1 MAQEKPIIAEEKTPI
16 PTRRAEL
23 RKIKIARED
32 YRVAYDFA
40 GKIYKKFGPLVLS
53 VVVFGSVTKME
64 AKPESDIDLAII
76 IDNVS
81 QIWDEEIISYY
92 REELFKLVRAEKYR
106 DRLHVN
112 TLTLSTFWD
121 NIRAGDPAIINMLRY
136 GVALVDLGF
145 FEPLKYLLYLGRIK
159 PTSEA
164 IYTVLNRVPWHMLR
178 ARIKTLS
185 AIEDFYWAMV
195 DASHAALMTYKYT
208 PPSPEHIGDMLTDA
222 FVKHKKLSKTF
233 VDWYAEL
240 YALSHDIK
248 NHKIH
253 KIDGEMFDKWYQRTV
268 DFSKVMDKLVKDG
281 EKEFLK
287 KGL

>member
-1 MAQEKPIIAEEKTPI
+1 MADPKPQVPEEKIPI
-16 PTRRAEL
+16 PTRRPEL

-32 YRVAYDFA
+32 YKIAYDYA
-40 GKIYKKFGPLVLS
+40 GKVYKKFGPLVLS

-64 AKPESDIDLAII
+64 AKPESDIDIAVI

-81 QIWDEEIISYY
+81 QVWDEEIISYY
-92 REELFKLVRAEKYR
+92 REELFKLVRGEKNR

-112 TLTLSTFWD
+112 TITLSTFWD

-145 FEPLKYLLYLGRIK
+145 FEPLKYLLYMGRIK
-159 PTSEA
+159 PTAEA
-164 IYTVLNRVPWHMLR
+164 IYTVLNRTPWHLLR

-195 DASHAALMTYKYT
+195 DSSHAALMTYNYT
-208 PPSPEHIGDMLTDA
+208 PPSPEHIGDMLTEA

-233 VDWYAEL
+233 VDWYNEL
-240 YALSHDIK
+240 YTLSHEIK

-253 KIDGEMFDKWYQRTV
+253 KIDGEMYDKWYRRTI
-268 DFSKVMDKLVKDG
+268 DFAKVMGRLTKEG
-281 EKEFLK
+281 EKDFLK
-287 KGL
+287 KGP